1 MKKVLNHMTIQVHCA
16 CLVGKE
22 NFLVENKLWLHE
34 MRPDPEQTISAC
46 QPSITHAINLKKA
59 NKKTFFSNGW
69 VGLEG
74 DGNKNTTALKL
85 NQATAQTPKCNGQS
99 Y

>member
-1 MKKVLNHMTIQVHCA
+1 MKVHCA

-22 NFLVENKLWLHE
+22 NFLVENKFWVHE

-46 QPSITHAINLKKA
+46 QPSSITHAINLKKA
-59 NKKTFFSNGW
+59 HKQKNKKKLFSLMGGW

-74 DGNKNTTALKL
+74 DGNKNTL
-85 NQATAQTPKCNGQS
+85 P
-99 Y
+99 

>member
-1 MKKVLNHMTIQVHCA
+1 M
-16 CLVGKE
+16 
-22 NFLVENKLWLHE
+22 ENKLWVHE

-46 QPSITHAINLKKA
+46 LPSSITHAINLKKA
-59 NKKTFFSNGW
+59 NNFFFFSNGW

-85 NQATAQTPKCNGQS
+85 IRPQPRLRNVMGSPIKLSVVPNRYPTPCNVMIGR
-99 Y
+99 